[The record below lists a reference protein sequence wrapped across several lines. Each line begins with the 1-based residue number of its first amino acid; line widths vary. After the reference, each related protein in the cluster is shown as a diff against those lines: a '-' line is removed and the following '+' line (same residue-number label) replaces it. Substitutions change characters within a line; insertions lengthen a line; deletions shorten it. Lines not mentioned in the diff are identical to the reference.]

1 MVMNPVETLE
11 TAKAVNPLIQLQSFG
26 QSIWLD
32 YIRRDLLKGG
42 ELQRL
47 IAEDGLRGM
56 TSNPAIFEKAIA
68 GSTQYQD
75 FLDSLAGRADLD
87 AKGRYELLAIRD
99 IQDAADLL
107 RPVYQ
112 STKKRDGYVSLEVS
126 PYLAHD
132 TAGTLDEA
140 RRLWK
145 TVARENV
152 MIKVPGTVEGIPAFR
167 QLISEGINVNV
178 TLLFAQEVYEKVA
191 AAFID
196 GVEKFA
202 ATGGDVSKVASV
214 ASFFISRIDS
224 LVDSLI
230 NDQLKKETDA
240 ARKAKLQGIL
250 GKIAIAN
257 GKLTYEAYQ
266 RIFSTPR
273 WKPLATRGAQ
283 TQRVLWASTST
294 KNPNYRDVIYIEELI
309 GPDTVNTVPP
319 ATLEAF
325 RDHGK
330 PRQSLTEDLDGAR
343 KTMADLAGVG
353 IVMKDVTDKLTA
365 DGVKLFA
372 DAFDELLAAVE
383 KNTKRP
389 TTPPPKPN
397 PKTASPPA
405 DLDAAVK
412 KNLNDWRASGKVRRL
427 WQHDASLWTGE
438 DEANWLGWLDITDE
452 QLANAA
458 KLKEFADEV
467 KSAGFSDILL
477 LGMGGSSLC
486 PEVLALTFGQIPSFP
501 RLHILDSTDPAQIR
515 SVEKKI
521 DLAKTLF
528 IVSSKSGS
536 TLEPNIYKQYFFERV
551 KQTVGAGK
559 VGSHF
564 IAITDPGSKVQ
575 LVAERDQFLHIFYG
589 LPSIGG
595 RYSALSNFGMIP
607 AAAMGLDT
615 GKFLTRT
622 KEMVDACKP
631 STPVGENPGVMLGL
645 IIGTAAKL
653 SRDKITLITSP
664 GIADLGAWLE
674 QLIAESTGKLGKGI
688 IPVDREQLGAPD
700 VYGNDRIFACLR
712 LESAPD
718 AAQDAKVAALEK
730 AGHPVVHVAVSDIY
744 NLGQEFFRW
753 EIATAVAGS
762 ILGINAF
769 NQPDVEASKIV
780 TKQLTSEYESKGSL
794 PPEKPIV
801 DESGFKLFTDEKNAA
816 DLAKAANQGASS
828 ASSSSAALRNYLRA
842 HFARLG
848 DSDYFGLLAYVEM
861 NAEHESLLQT
871 LRMMVRDRKR
881 VATCLGFGPRFLH
894 STGQAYK
901 GGPNSGVFLQI
912 TCDDAADL
920 PVPGQKYTFGI
931 VKAAQARGDF
941 QVLAERKR
949 RALRVHLPAAV
960 KAGLEKL
967 GRAVSEA
974 LK

>member
-1 MVMNPVETLE
+1 MNPVGTLE
-11 TAKAVNPLIQLQSFG
+11 TAKAANPLTQLQTFG

-32 YIRRDLLKGG
+32 YIRRDLLQGG

-47 IAEDGLRGM
+47 ITEDGLRGM

-75 FLDSLAGRADLD
+75 FLDSLASRTDLD

-107 RPVYQ
+107 APVYQ

-132 TAGTLDEA
+132 TSGTIDEA

-145 TVARENV
+145 SVARPNV
-152 MIKVPGTVEGIPAFR
+152 MIKVPGTAAGIPAFR

-178 TLLFAQEVYEKVA
+178 TLLFAQGVYEEVA

-202 ATGGDVSKVASV
+202 ASGGEVSKVASV

-224 LVDSLI
+224 LVDSLVGE
-230 NDQLKKETDA
+230 QLKKEPDA
-240 ARKAKLQGIL
+240 ARKAKLQSIL
-250 GKIAIAN
+250 GKVAIAN

-266 RIFSTPR
+266 RIFSSPR
-273 WKPLATRGAQ
+273 WEALAAKGAQ

-294 KNPNYRDVIYIEELI
+294 KNPNYRDVLYVEELI
-309 GPDTVNTVPP
+309 GPDTVNTIPP
-319 ATLEAF
+319 ATLDAF

-330 PRQSLTEDLDGAR
+330 PRPSLTENLDGAR
-343 KTMADLAGVG
+343 KTMTDLAAVG
-353 IVMKDVTDKLTA
+353 IVMKEVTDKLTI

-372 DAFDELLAAVE
+372 DAFDTLLAAVE
-383 KNTKRP
+383 KSTKRTATP
-389 TTPPPKPN
+389 TPQVN
-397 PKTASPPA
+397 RQSASLPT
-405 DLDAAVK
+405 DLDTAVK

-427 WQHDASLWTGE
+427 WQGDASLWTGD
-438 DEANWLGWLDITDE
+438 DEANWLGWLGITDE
-452 QLANAA
+452 QLAGAA
-458 KLKEFADEV
+458 KFSDLANEV
-467 KSAGFSDILL
+467 RSAGFSDILL

-486 PEVLALTFGQIPSFP
+486 PEVLALTFPQTPGFP

-515 SVEKKI
+515 SVEKKVN
-521 DLAKTLF
+521 LAKTLF

-551 KQTVGAGK
+551 QQTLGNNGGNKKDKA
-559 VGSHF
+559 GSHF
-564 IAITDPGSKVQ
+564 IAITDPGSKMQ
-575 LVAERDQFLHIFYG
+575 QVAERDRFRHIFYG
-589 LPSIGG
+589 VPSIGG
-595 RYSALSNFGMIP
+595 RYSALSNFGMVP

-615 GKFLTRT
+615 RKFLERT
-622 KEMVDACKP
+622 KEMVEACKP
-631 STPVGENPGVMLGL
+631 SIPVEQNPGVMLGL
-645 IIGTAAKL
+645 IMGTAAKL
-653 SRDKITLITSP
+653 GRDKITLITSP

-688 IPVDREQLGAPD
+688 IPVDREALGAPE
-700 VYGNDRIFACLR
+700 VYGDSRNNDRIFAYLR
-712 LESAPD
+712 LETAPD
-718 AAQDAKVAALEK
+718 PAQDAKVAAIEK
-730 AGHPVVHVAVSDIY
+730 AGQPVVRIEVSDIY
-744 NLGQEFFRW
+744 SLGQEFFRW

-769 NQPDVEASKIV
+769 NQPDVEASKVV

-794 PPEKPIV
+794 PPEKPLL
-801 DESGFKLFTDEKNAA
+801 EEAGFKLFTDDKNAR
-816 DLAKAANQGASS
+816 DLSQAVGSDRSLKS
-828 ASSSSAALRNYLRA
+828 YLRA
-842 HFARLG
+842 HLARLG
-848 DSDYFGLLAYVEM
+848 AGDYFALLGYVEM
-861 NAEHESLLQT
+861 NAAHEALLQD
-871 LRMMVRDRKR
+871 LRMTVRDRKR

-912 TCDDAADL
+912 TSDDAQDL
-920 PVPGQKYTFGI
+920 PVPGQKYTFGV

-941 QVLAERKR
+941 QVLADRKR
-949 RALRVHLPAAV
+949 RALRVHLGSDV
-960 KAGLEKL
+960 KAGLTKL
-967 GRAVSEA
+967 TELVKQI
-974 LK
+974 L

>member
-1 MVMNPVETLE
+1 MNPVGTLE
-11 TAKAVNPLIQLQSFG
+11 TAKAANPLTQLQTFG
-26 QSIWLD
+26 QSVWLD

-47 IAEDGLRGM
+47 ITEDGLRGM

-75 FLDSLAGRADLD
+75 FLDSLASRTDLD

-112 STKKRDGYVSLEVS
+112 KTKKRDGYVSLEVS

-132 TAGTLDEA
+132 TSGTIDEA

-145 TVARENV
+145 SVARENL
-152 MIKVPGTVEGIPAFR
+152 MIKVPGTAAGIPAFR

-178 TLLFAQEVYEKVA
+178 TLLFAQGVYEEVA

-202 ATGGDVSKVASV
+202 ANGGDVSKIASV

-224 LVDSLI
+224 LVDSLAG
-230 NDQLKKETDA
+230 DQLKKETDA

-250 GKIAIAN
+250 GKVAIAN
-257 GKLTYEAYQ
+257 GKLTYEAYL
-266 RIFSTPR
+266 RIFSSPR
-273 WKPLATRGAQ
+273 WKALAAKGAQ

-294 KNPNYRDVIYIEELI
+294 KNPKYSDVLYVEEMI
-309 GPDTVNTVPP
+309 GPDTVNTIPP
-319 ATLEAF
+319 ATLDAF

-330 PRQSLTEDLDGAR
+330 PRLSLTEDLDAAR

-353 IVMKDVTDKLTA
+353 IVMKDVTDKLTV

-372 DAFDELLAAVE
+372 DAFDTLLAAVE
-383 KNTKRP
+383 KNTKRAS
-389 TTPPPKPN
+389 TPQIN
-397 PKTASPPA
+397 QQSASLPA
-405 DLDAAVK
+405 DLDSAVK

-427 WQHDASLWTGE
+427 WQGDASLWTNE
-438 DEANWLGWLDITDE
+438 DEAKWLGWLGITDE
-452 QLANAA
+452 QIANADKLKALAN
-458 KLKEFADEV
+458 EV

-486 PEVLALTFGQIPSFP
+486 PEVLALTFAPTPGFP

-515 SVEKKI
+515 SVEKKV

-536 TLEPNIYKQYFFERV
+536 TLEPNIYKQYFYERV
-551 KQTVGAGK
+551 QQTIGGDKA
-559 VGSHF
+559 GSHF
-564 IAITDPGSKVQ
+564 IAITDPGSKMQ
-575 LVAERDQFLHIFYG
+575 QVAERDHFRHIFHG

-595 RYSALSNFGMIP
+595 RYSALSNFGMVP

-615 GKFLTRT
+615 GKFLQRT
-622 KEMVDACKP
+622 KEMVEACKA
-631 STPVGENPGVMLGL
+631 STPIEQNPGVMLGL
-645 IIGTAAKL
+645 IMGTAAKL
-653 SRDKITLITSP
+653 GRDKITLVTSP
-664 GIADLGAWLE
+664 GVADLGAWLE

-688 IPVDREQLGAPD
+688 IPVDREDIGAPE
-700 VYGNDRIFACLR
+700 VYGNDRIFAYLR
-712 LESAPD
+712 LETAPD

-730 AGHPVVHVAVSDIY
+730 SGHPVIRIAVSDTY
-744 NLGQEFFRW
+744 SLGQEFFRW
-753 EIATAVAGS
+753 EMATAVAGS

-780 TKQLTSEYESKGSL
+780 TKQLTSAYESSGAL

-801 DESGFKLFTDEKNAA
+801 EEAGFKLFTDDKNAA
-816 DLAKAANQGASS
+816 DLAKAASTSPSS
-828 ASSSSAALRNYLRA
+828 DGLLKNYLRA
-842 HFARLG
+842 HLARLG
-848 DSDYFGLLAYVEM
+848 AGDYFVLLGYVEM
-861 NAEHESLLQT
+861 NAEHASLLQE
-871 LRMMVRDRKR
+871 LRMTVRDRKR

-912 TCDDAADL
+912 TCDDAKDL
-920 PVPGQKYTFGI
+920 PVPGQKYTFGV

-941 QVLAERKR
+941 QVLADRKR
-949 RALRVHLPAAV
+949 RALRVHLGSDV
-960 KAGLEKL
+960 KAGLGKL
-967 GRAVSEA
+967 RELVKQV
-974 LK
+974 L

>member
-1 MVMNPVETLE
+1 MNPVGTLE
-11 TAKAVNPLIQLQSFG
+11 IAKAANPLTQLQTFG

-32 YIRRDLLKGG
+32 YIRRDLLQGG

-47 IAEDGLRGM
+47 ITEDGLRGM
-56 TSNPAIFEKAIA
+56 TSNPSIFEKAIA

-75 FLDSLAGRADLD
+75 FLDSLAGRTDLD

-107 RPVYQ
+107 APVYQ

-132 TAGTLDEA
+132 TNSTIAEA

-145 TVARENV
+145 SVARNNV
-152 MIKVPGTVEGIPAFR
+152 MIKVPGTAEGIPAFR
-167 QLISEGINVNV
+167 QLIGEGINVNV
-178 TLLFAQEVYEKVA
+178 TLLFAQEVYEEVA

-202 ATGGDVSKVASV
+202 ASGGDVSKIASV

-224 LVDSLI
+224 LVDSLVG
-230 NDQLKKETDA
+230 DQLKKETDA
-240 ARKAKLQGIL
+240 SRKAKLQGIL
-250 GKIAIAN
+250 GKVAIAN

-266 RIFSTPR
+266 RIFSSPR
-273 WKPLATRGAQ
+273 WKALAAKGAQ

-294 KNPNYRDVIYIEELI
+294 KNPNYRDVLYIEELI

-319 ATLEAF
+319 ATLDAF

-330 PRQSLTEDLDGAR
+330 PRPSLTEDLDGAR

-353 IVMKDVTDKLTA
+353 IVMKDVTDKLTT

-372 DAFDELLAAVE
+372 DAFDALLAAVE
-383 KNTKRP
+383 KNTKRT
-389 TTPPPKPN
+389 TTPTPQVN
-397 PKTASPPA
+397 RQTASLPG
-405 DLDAAVK
+405 DLDTAVK
-412 KNLNDWRASGKVRRL
+412 KNLNDWRASKKVRQL
-427 WQHDASLWTGE
+427 WQGDASLWTGD
-438 DEANWLGWLDITDE
+438 DEANWLGWLGITDE
-452 QLANAA
+452 QLAGAA
-458 KLKEFADEV
+458 KLNDLANEV

-486 PEVLALTFGQIPSFP
+486 PEVLALTYPQTPGFP

-515 SVEKKI
+515 SVEKKV

-551 KQTVGAGK
+551 QQTVGNDKDKA
-559 VGSHF
+559 GSHF
-564 IAITDPGSKVQ
+564 IAITDPGSKMQ
-575 LVAERDQFLHIFYG
+575 QVAERDRFRHIFYG

-595 RYSALSNFGMIP
+595 RYSALSNFGMVP

-615 GKFLTRT
+615 RKFLERT
-622 KEMVDACKP
+622 KEMVEACKP
-631 STPVGENPGVMLGL
+631 SVPVEQNPGVMLGL

-653 SRDKITLITSP
+653 GRDKITLITSP

-688 IPVDREQLGAPD
+688 IPVDREALGAPEA
-700 VYGNDRIFACLR
+700 YGNDRIFAYLR
-712 LESAPD
+712 LETAPG
-718 AAQDAKVAALEK
+718 AAQDAGVAALEK
-730 AGHPVVHVAVSDIY
+730 AGHPVVRIAVSDTY
-744 NLGQEFFRW
+744 SLGQEFFRW

-794 PPEKPIV
+794 PPEKPIL
-801 DESGFKLFTDEKNAA
+801 EEAGFKLFTDDKNAA
-816 DLAKAANQGASS
+816 DLSHAAGSGHS
-828 ASSSSAALRNYLRA
+828 LKNYLRA
-842 HFARLG
+842 HLARLG
-848 DSDYFGLLAYVEM
+848 VGDYFALLAYVET
-861 NAEHESLLQT
+861 NAEHESLLQNM
-871 LRMMVRDRKR
+871 RIAVRNRKR

-912 TCDDAADL
+912 TCDDAQDL
-920 PVPGQKYTFGI
+920 PVPGQKYTFGV

-941 QVLAERKR
+941 QVLADRKR
-949 RALRVHLPAAV
+949 RALRVHLGSDV
-960 KAGLEKL
+960 NAGLTKL
-967 GRAVSEA
+967 TELVKQI
-974 LK
+974 L